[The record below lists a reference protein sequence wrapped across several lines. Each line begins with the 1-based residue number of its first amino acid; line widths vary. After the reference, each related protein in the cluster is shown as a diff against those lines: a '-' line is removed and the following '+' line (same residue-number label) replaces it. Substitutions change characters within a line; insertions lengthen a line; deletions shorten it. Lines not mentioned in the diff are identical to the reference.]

1 MYLKSIKKDLKLYI
15 LFVQQWYMI
24 IATYLHYTQ
33 DVKATSV
40 QFIASFKINI
50 QYLGIEIFILK
61 IR

>member
-24 IATYLHYTQ
+24 ITTYLHYTQ